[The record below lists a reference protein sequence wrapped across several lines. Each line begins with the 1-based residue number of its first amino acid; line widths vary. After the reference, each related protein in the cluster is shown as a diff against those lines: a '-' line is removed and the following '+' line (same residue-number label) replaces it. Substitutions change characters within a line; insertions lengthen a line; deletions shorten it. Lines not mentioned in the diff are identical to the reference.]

1 MTPVI
6 VPPLAVSAGRE
17 FDDNCLNA
25 FLACALF
32 RVVGAVPIQAPASA
46 SVLCSDVVR
55 GVDTGVSGGPDAD
68 GIG

>member
-1 MTPVI
+1 
-6 VPPLAVSAGRE
+6 
-17 FDDNCLNA
+17 LNA
-25 FLACALF
+25 FLAAALL

-46 SVLCSDVVR
+46 SVLCSDAVR